1 MKIDK
6 MNIVITGANGALA
19 SYLLEYFSARAAFV
33 VGTVRQLAE
42 TSEVKNNDTIIA
54 MDPLDHYSIDRAV
67 TFINNEAGDIHVWM
81 NVIGGFVMG
90 NRVEEGYDD
99 WIYMY
104 NTNFM
109 TALNCCQQI
118 LPLMKNNGWGRI
130 INMGS
135 QTAIN
140 GMPLAGPYCASKAA
154 LHSLTQIIALENSN
168 GVTCNAIV
176 PGIIDTPTNR
186 NNMPDAD
193 YKSWVTLECLAQN
206 IEKVL
211 LSKVNGLLIDV

>member
-1 MKIDK
+1 MKIDE
-6 MNIVITGANGALA
+6 MNVVITGANGALA
-19 SYLLEYFSARAAFV
+19 SFLLEYFSARVAIV
-33 VGTVRQLAE
+33 VGTVRKLAE
-42 TSEVKNNDTIIA
+42 TAKPKNNEFIME
-54 MDPLDHYSIDRAV
+54 MDPLDHYSIDECIDR
-67 TFINNEAGDIHVWM
+67 INKESGDIHVWM
-81 NVIGGFVMG
+81 NIVGGFTMG
-90 NRVEEGYDD
+90 NHVEEGHDD

>member
-1 MKIDK
+1 MKIDE

-19 SYLLEYFSARAAFV
+19 SCLLDYFSDRAAFV
-33 VGTVRQLAE
+33 VGTVRQLVE
-42 TSEVKNNDTIIA
+42 ISRPKNNEAIIE
-54 MDPLDHYSIDRAV
+54 MDPLDHHSIDYAIEW
-67 TFINNEAGDIHVWM
+67 INNEAGDIHAWL
-81 NVIGGFVMG
+81 NIIGGFTMG
-90 NRVEEGYDD
+90 NYVEEGHDD

-168 GVTCNAIV
+168 GVTCNALI
-176 PGIIDTPTNR
+176 PGI
-186 NNMPDAD
+186 
-193 YKSWVTLECLAQN
+193 KFQ
-206 IEKVL
+206 
-211 LSKVNGLLIDV
+211 G

>member
-1 MKIDK
+1 MKLDE
-6 MNIVITGANGALA
+6 MNIVITGANGVLA
-19 SYLLEYFSARAAFV
+19 SHLLEYFSNRAAFV
-33 VGTVRQLAE
+33 VGTVRQLVE
-42 TSEVKNNDTIIA
+42 TSRPKNNEAIIE
-54 MDPLDHYSIDRAV
+54 MDPLDHHSIDNAIEW
-67 TFINNEAGDIHVWM
+67 TNNEAGDIHVWL
-81 NVIGGFVMG
+81 NIIGGFTMG
-90 NRVEEGYDD
+90 NYVEEGHND

-118 LPLMKNNGWGRI
+118 LPSMKNNGWGRI